1 MRPFFD
7 SAPVVALPVMLVA
20 ELLSAC
26 KGFEVETR
34 CDDISTWPMPA
45 PSEAVP
51 DELPFSAAPDG
62 DAPPVGGAAVVGAA
76 VAAAALPSPP
86 PPAGELS
93 PGRAG
98 ILSW

>member
-1 MRPFFD
+1 MMP
-7 SAPVVALPVMLVA
+7 LA

-34 CDDISTWPMPA
+34 CDDISTWPMPD
-45 PSEAVP
+45 SVS

-62 DAPPVGGAAVVGAA
+62 DAPPVGGAAVAGAA
-76 VAAAALPSPP
+76 VAAAALPSP